1 MDYQKY
7 GATGEKAGRLNYPHV
22 SNECARRKSADAHLR
37 ALKLFVLASTAQK
50 YGGTM
55 EFDLVTDT
63 VEINVPKEALAAC
76 TREAARQL
84 GAAFRFYLSEWTRP
98 STGF

>member
-1 MDYQKY
+1 MDYEKH
-7 GATGEKAGRLNYPHV
+7 GTAAGEVRTLYDSGV
-22 SNECARRKSADAHLR
+22 SDDGVRRKSADAQLR
-37 ALKLFVLASTAQK
+37 ALKLFVLASTAEK

-98 STGF
+98 F